1 MTKYQG
7 FQFFELAKAEC
18 QCCHVVDRMNNPI
31 LEIAFPPEGKVRSRR
46 IVSRSRARATGKYP
60 SWKMCRM
67 MQWESVN
74 ELNAY
79 RLLDANPAATAYHE
93 QPLTITF
100 KINGEIHKH
109 YPDTMVQWGN
119 SRELWEIKTAADA
132 ARPEV
137 AERTRLMEDA
147 LPQLGFAYRMVLAE
161 ELSKEPRLSNVLT
174 VLKFGRA
181 PVPPLAMEQIRQAFS
196 FAGEIAW
203 GAVLDGALGQFGR
216 NHVCRLILE
225 GRLRLNLD
233 QPLAINTYITWT
245 GNSPIIRLEP

>member
-1 MTKYQG
+1 MLTSLIWDSDRIQITPFAIPVQTDSDMKGLRMTKYQG

-31 LEIAFPPEGKVRSRR
+31 LEITFPPEGKVRSRR

-79 RLLDANPAATAYHE
+79 RLLDANPAVTAYHE

-137 AERTRLMEDA
+137 ADHRVPTRCKA
-147 LPQLGFAYRMVLAE
+147 
-161 ELSKEPRLSNVLT
+161 
-174 VLKFGRA
+174 
-181 PVPPLAMEQIRQAFS
+181 
-196 FAGEIAW
+196 
-203 GAVLDGALGQFGR
+203 
-216 NHVCRLILE
+216 
-225 GRLRLNLD
+225 
-233 QPLAINTYITWT
+233 AIH
-245 GNSPIIRLEP
+245 SSSVAR